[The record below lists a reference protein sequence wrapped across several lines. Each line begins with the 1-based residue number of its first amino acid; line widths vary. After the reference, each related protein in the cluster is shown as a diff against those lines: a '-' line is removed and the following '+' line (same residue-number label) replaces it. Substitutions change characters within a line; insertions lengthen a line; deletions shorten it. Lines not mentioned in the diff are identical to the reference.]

1 MMEIQHLK
9 HNTDLDNEAKH
20 IARLLDDHADHL
32 SLRTLTQLENG
43 RARALQ
49 AHALQAGVTSN
60 RNGTMSY
67 LFGWTGQHRMA
78 SVGLLIGAVLVG
90 FILMQTFKQAEPSD
104 AFLLSED
111 LPPEA
116 FVDRGFEPSL
126 NIKQA
131 KI

>member
-1 MMEIQHLK
+1 MMEMENVKQ
-9 HNTDLDNEAKH
+9 TTELDAEAKQ
-20 IARLLDDHADHL
+20 IARLLDDNANHL
-32 SLRTLTQLENG
+32 NLRTLTQLESG
-43 RARALQ
+43 RERALQ
-49 AHALQAGVTSN
+49 AHAQQSGVSMN
-60 RNGTMSY
+60 RNGTISH
-67 LFGWTGQHRMA
+67 LFGWTEQHRMV
-78 SVGLLIGAVLVG
+78 SIGLLFGAILVG
-90 FILMQTFKQAEPSD
+90 FVCMQALKQSEPSD

>member
-1 MMEIQHLK
+1 MMEMENLK
-9 HNTDLDNEAKH
+9 YNADLDNEAKH
-20 IARLLDDHADHL
+20 IARLLDDNADRL
-32 SLRTLTQLENG
+32 SLRTLKQLESS

-49 AHALQAGVTSN
+49 AYAQQVEVKTN
-60 RNGTMSY
+60 RNGTISY

-90 FILMQTFKQAEPSD
+90 FILMQTFKQSEPSD